1 MPADRFHLLYIFV
14 ELSLEVWFQIEV
26 IANVAEF
33 ESGLG
38 RDVTNLGRGLALS
51 MLLSHYMYLTASGL
65 GLMAGCFGNQD
76 RHHDHEVHAMS
87 KWLHTAVRSRRPSGS
102 WLP

>member
-1 MPADRFHLLYIFV
+1 MPADRFHYFLYILA

-26 IANVAEF
+26 ISNVAEF

-51 MLLSHYMYLTASGL
+51 MLLSHYLYLIASGL
-65 GLMAGCFGNQD
+65 GLLTGFFCNQD
-76 RHHDHEVHAMS
+76 RNHDDHEMLHAMS
-87 KWLHTAVRSRRPSGS
+87 KWLHSAV
-102 WLP
+102 

>member
-1 MPADRFHLLYIFV
+1 MPADRFHFLYILA

-26 IANVAEF
+26 ISNVAEF

-51 MLLSHYMYLTASGL
+51 MLLSHYLYLIASGL
-65 GLMAGCFGNQD
+65 GLLTGFFCNQD
-76 RHHDHEVHAMS
+76 RNHDHEMRHAMS
-87 KWLHTAVRSRRPSGS
+87 KWLHSAV
-102 WLP
+102 